1 MSPLLFLGVKLMNTL
16 DTKTFNP
23 DTILLY
29 DTKTDTYIKFNGIT
43 SANATFEQGEQ
54 GVLYANFIGDI
65 EIIKE
70 KKQLENEEY
79 ENILFEGGEEI

>member
-16 DTKTFNP
+16 DTMTFKP
-23 DTILLY
+23 DTIWLY
-29 DTKTDTYIKFNGIT
+29 DTKTDNYMKFNGIT
-43 SANATFEQGEQ
+43 SANVTFEQDEPGI
-54 GVLYANFIGDI
+54 LYANFIGDI

>member
-16 DTKTFNP
+16 DTMTFNP
-23 DTILLY
+23 DTIWLY
-29 DTKTDTYIKFNGIT
+29 DTKTDNYMKFNGIT
-43 SANATFEQGEQ
+43 SANVTFEQGEP
-54 GVLYANFIGDI
+54 GILYANFIGDI